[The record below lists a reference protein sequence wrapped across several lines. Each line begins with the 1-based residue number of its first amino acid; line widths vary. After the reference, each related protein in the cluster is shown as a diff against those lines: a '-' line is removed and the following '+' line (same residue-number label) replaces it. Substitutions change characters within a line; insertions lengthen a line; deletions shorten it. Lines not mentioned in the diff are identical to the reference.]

1 MGGSMFLKEK
11 SWRDIIKLLR
21 SKICSSHKRSE
32 NSIHIWIQFLDKSFK
47 FFSILCLFVKLENWI
62 KPVFFYTASQAAL
75 MVKDPPASAGDT
87 RASGSIPG
95 WRRSPGG
102 WNGTHSSIPAWK
114 IPWTKE
120 PGGLQS
126 MGSQSQTWLSTD
138 THGVFKTVAHTP
150 PIRSHDVN
158 LACLSRQIFL
168 QN

>member
-47 FFSILCLFVKLENWI
+47 FFNILCLFVKLENWI

-126 MGSQSQTWLSTD
+126 MGSQRVRHDWAL
-138 THGVFKTVAHTP
+138 THMVFLKLWVTLP
-150 PIRSHDVN
+150 
-158 LACLSRQIFL
+158 Q
-168 QN
+168 

>member
-1 MGGSMFLKEK
+1 MRGSMFLKEK

-21 SKICSSHKRSE
+21 SKICSSHNRSE

-47 FFSILCLFVKLENWI
+47 FFNILCLFVKLENWI

-126 MGSQSQTWLSTD
+126 MGSQRVRHDWAL
-138 THGVFKTVAHTP
+138 THMVFLKLWVTLP
-150 PIRSHDVN
+150 
-158 LACLSRQIFL
+158 Q
-168 QN
+168 

>member
-1 MGGSMFLKEK
+1 MGGSMFLKGK

-21 SKICSSHKRSE
+21 SKICSSHNRSE

-47 FFSILCLFVKLENWI
+47 FFNILCLFVKLENWI
-62 KPVFFYTASQAAL
+62 KPVFFYTASQVAL

-87 RASGSIPG
+87 RDSSSIPG

-126 MGSQSQTWLSTD
+126 MGSQRVRHDWAL
-138 THGVFKTVAHTP
+138 THTV
-150 PIRSHDVN
+150 
-158 LACLSRQIFL
+158 FL
-168 QN
+168 QLWVTLPQ

>member
-126 MGSQSQTWLSTD
+126 MGSQRVRHDWAL
-138 THGVFKTVAHTP
+138 THMVFLKLWVTLP
-150 PIRSHDVN
+150 
-158 LACLSRQIFL
+158 Q
-168 QN
+168 